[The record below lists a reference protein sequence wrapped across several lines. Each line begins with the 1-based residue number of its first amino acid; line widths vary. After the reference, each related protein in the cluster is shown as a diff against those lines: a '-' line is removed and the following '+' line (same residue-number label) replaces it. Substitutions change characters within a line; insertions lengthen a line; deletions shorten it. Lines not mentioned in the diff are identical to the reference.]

1 MIESEFIKEF
11 RKDRGLKSLNFPK
24 IRVIKKQNYVG
35 G

>member
-1 MIESEFIKEF
+1 MIESEFIK
-11 RKDRGLKSLNFPK
+11 DSGLKNLNFPK